1 MCPLFLVSDMLVS
14 PSKEQQRLMITAFAG
29 AADIEEEFL
38 QEKQQVGLLGLF

>member
-1 MCPLFLVSDMLVS
+1 LFLVSGMLAA
-14 PSKEQQRLMITAFAG
+14 PSKEQQRLMKMAFAG